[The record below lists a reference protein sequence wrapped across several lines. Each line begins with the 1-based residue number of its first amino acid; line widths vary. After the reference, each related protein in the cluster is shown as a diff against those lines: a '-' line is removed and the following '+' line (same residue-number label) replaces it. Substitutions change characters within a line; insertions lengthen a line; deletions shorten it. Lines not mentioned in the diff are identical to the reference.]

1 MSFLVKSCVGS
12 RDLERGKMSHDFDPE
27 KLARK
32 RSDTIFYSVIFLC
45 ISLFLYDCKK
55 EDEFNEMMYQIMD
68 EVDHPH

>member
-1 MSFLVKSCVGS
+1 MSY
-12 RDLERGKMSHDFDPE
+12 DFDPE

-68 EVDHPH
+68 KVDRERE